1 MLRPEHVTQA
11 IPLQCDTSFTMTFPP
26 GSVPASQ
33 PKLLW
38 IGGMVGQEKDRLAQL
53 VWVLAGLGMQTAG
66 KLLLTILG
74 MVQLDTVCL
83 ASTV

>member
-1 MLRPEHVTQA
+1 
-11 IPLQCDTSFTMTFPP
+11 
-26 GSVPASQ
+26 
-33 PKLLW
+33 
-38 IGGMVGQEKDRLAQL
+38 MVGQEKDRLAQL